1 MNNGYRHKTY
11 KVRLHVISP
20 VHIGCD
26 DAYEP
31 TGFVVDRSNRQLIAF
46 DPVEFVGGLT
56 SEDRRKFLAICEKG
70 TLASLVE
77 LYRFMDGRRS
87 AATGRTVSVSEGF
100 LKVYDRVLK
109 LTESERDIRQELNKF
124 AISRTSYLP
133 LDNAPYI
140 PGSALKGALRTGWLN
155 HLNRGT
161 VRHVDGKNKRA
172 GEFLETDLLKLA
184 ERDISS
190 DPFRLVKV
198 SDFLPVGQPETM
210 IRFAVNKKKKPS
222 KHEPRGPQQLLE
234 VIRHDRNAL
243 FEGIITLVAPE
254 KGASIRNP
262 LPVELSLLQNSATFF
277 QKEMAEEETMLK
289 GINLSAGIARKLRE
303 MFGERYLK
311 EVFPVRIG
319 RHSGAEAVTI
329 EGARSIKIMGKKGDP
344 PKYGP
349 HSTTTWL
356 AGDTPKAAAGLQPF
370 GWVALEVLEA
380 DSRELFPE
388 RVFSAIA
395 PVSIPKIAA
404 EPPKPSVPTDQVV
417 WEPAILAWSPGNAM
431 LSATSEDGK
440 RAEACIGSDRTLVTD
455 EVITRLKKGKAVKA
469 RVSLEQQGNAF
480 KIMKVEVLN

>member
-1 MNNGYRHKTY
+1 MSNGYSHKTY

-31 TGFVVDRSNRQLIAF
+31 TGFVVDRANRQLVAF
-46 DPVEFVGGLT
+46 DPVEFVRGLT
-56 SEDRRKFLAICEKG
+56 PEDRQKFLSICEKG
-70 TLASLVE
+70 TLGSLVE

-87 AATGRTVSVSEGF
+87 AATGRSVSICDGF
-100 LKVYDRVLK
+100 LVNYDRVLK
-109 LTESERDIRQELNKF
+109 LTAERDIRQELNKF
-124 AISRTSYLP
+124 AIARTSYLP
-133 LDNAPYI
+133 MDNAPYI

-155 HLNRGT
+155 HLNRGA
-161 VRHVDGKNKRA
+161 VRPVDGRNKHA
-172 GEFLETDLLKLA
+172 GKSLETDLLKLV

-222 KHEPRGPQQLLE
+222 KHEPRGPQQILE

-243 FEGIITLVAPE
+243 FEGIVTLMAPE

-262 LPVELSLLQNSATFF
+262 LPVELSLFQSLSAFF
-277 QKEMAEEETMLK
+277 QKEMDEEETMLK

-303 MFGERYLK
+303 KFGERYLK

-329 EGARSIKIMGKKGDP
+329 EGGRSIKIMGKKGVP
-344 PKYGP
+344 PKFDP

-356 AGDTPKAAAGLQPF
+356 AGDTPKATAGLHPF
-370 GWVALEVLEA
+370 GWVALEIMEA
-380 DSRELFPE
+380 DSKALFPE
-388 RVFSAIA
+388 RAFSDKA
-395 PVSIPKIAA
+395 PVSPPKIAV
-404 EPPKPSVPTDQVV
+404 EPPKPSILTDQVV
-417 WEPAILAWSPGNAM
+417 WEAAILTWSPGNAM
-431 LSATSEDGK
+431 LSATSADGRK
-440 RAEACIGSDRTLVTD
+440 AEARIGSDRTLVPE
-455 EVITRLKKGKAVKA
+455 EVVTRLKKGKIVKA

>member
-31 TGFVVDRSNRQLIAF
+31 TGFVVDRSNRQLVAF
-46 DPVEFVGGLT
+46 DPVEFVRGLT
-56 SEDRRKFLAICEKG
+56 PEDRQKFLSICEKG
-70 TLASLVE
+70 TIASLVE

-87 AATGRTVSVSEGF
+87 AATGRSVSISDGF
-100 LKVYDRVLK
+100 LAGYDRVLK
-109 LTESERDIRQELNKF
+109 LTSERDIRQELNKF

-133 LDNAPYI
+133 MDNAPYI

-161 VRHVDGKNKRA
+161 VRQVDGRNKHA
-172 GEFLETDLLKLA
+172 GKILETDLLKLV

-198 SDFLPVGQPETM
+198 SDFLPVGQTETM

-222 KHEPRGPQQLLE
+222 KHEPRGPQQILE

-243 FEGIITLVAPE
+243 FEGIITLMAPE

-262 LPVELSLLQNSATFF
+262 LPVELSLFQNLSAFF
-277 QKEMAEEETMLK
+277 QKEMDEEETMLK

-303 MFGERYLK
+303 MFRERYLK
-311 EVFPVRIG
+311 DVFPLRIG

-329 EGARSIKIMGKKGDP
+329 EGGRSIKIMGKKGDP
-344 PKYGP
+344 PKHGP

-356 AGDTPKAAAGLQPF
+356 AGDTPKASTGLQPF
-370 GWVALEVLEA
+370 GWVALEVMEA
-380 DSRELFPE
+380 DSKALYPE
-388 RVFSAIA
+388 RIYPERA
-395 PVSIPKIAA
+395 PATLPKVAV
-404 EPPKPSVPTDQVV
+404 EPPKPSVPTDQAV
-417 WEPAILAWSPGNAM
+417 WESAILAWSPGNAM
-431 LSATSEDGK
+431 LSATSGDGK
-440 RAEACIGSDRTLVTD
+440 RAEARIGSDRTLVTD
-455 EVITRLKKGKAVKA
+455 EVVTRLKKGKTVKA

-480 KIMKVEVLN
+480 KIIKVEVLN

>member
-1 MNNGYRHKTY
+1 MNNCYRHKTY

-31 TGFVVDRSNRQLIAF
+31 TGFVVDRPNRQLIAF
-46 DPVEFVGGLT
+46 DPVEFVRGLT
-56 SEDRRKFLAICEKG
+56 PEDRRKFLSICEKG
-70 TLASLVE
+70 TLGSLVE

-87 AATGRTVSVSEGF
+87 AATGRSVSVSDGF
-100 LKVYDRVLK
+100 LADYDRVLK
-109 LTESERDIRQELNKF
+109 LTGERDIQNKLKKF

-133 LDNAPYI
+133 MGNAPYI

-155 HLNRGT
+155 HLNGGA
-161 VRHVDGKNKRA
+161 VRQVDGRNKHA
-172 GEFLETDLLKLA
+172 GKFLETDLLKLV

-222 KHEPRGPQQLLE
+222 KHEASGPQQILE

-243 FEGIITLVAPE
+243 FEGVITLMAPE

-262 LPVELSLLQNSATFF
+262 LPVELSLFQNLSAFF
-277 QKEMAEEETMLK
+277 QKEMDEEETMLK

-311 EVFPVRIG
+311 GVFPVRIG
-319 RHSGAEAVTI
+319 RHSGAEAVTV
-329 EGARSIKIMGKKGDP
+329 EGGRSIKIKGQQGARDRWEA
-344 PKYGP
+344 
-349 HSTTTWL
+349 SATTTWL
-356 AGDTPKAAAGLQPF
+356 AGDTPKAPAGLQPF
-370 GWVALEVLEA
+370 GWVALEVMEA
-380 DSRELFPE
+380 DSKALFPE
-388 RVFSAIA
+388 RVFSDRA
-395 PVSIPKIAA
+395 PVSLPKIAV
-404 EPPKPSVPTDQVV
+404 EPPKPSIPTDQAV
-417 WEPAILAWSPGNAM
+417 WESAILAWSPGNAM
-431 LSATSEDGK
+431 LSATSEDGRK
-440 RAEACIGSDRTLVTD
+440 AEARIGSDRTLVPE

>member
-1 MNNGYRHKTY
+1 MSNGYSHKTY

-31 TGFVVDRSNRQLIAF
+31 TGFVVDRAKCQLIAF
-46 DPVEFVGGLT
+46 DPVEFVRGLT
-56 SEDRRKFLAICEKG
+56 PEDRQKFLSICEKG

-87 AATGRTVSVSEGF
+87 DATGRSVSLSEGF
-100 LKVYDRVLK
+100 LTAYDRVLK
-109 LTESERDIRQELNKF
+109 LTGERDIRQELNKF
-124 AISRTSYLP
+124 VISRTSYLP
-133 LDNAPYI
+133 VDNAPYI

-155 HLNRGT
+155 HLNRGKKHERPNAKT
-161 VRHVDGKNKRA
+161 
-172 GEFLETDLLKLA
+172 LESDLLGGTFA
-184 ERDISS
+184 A

-198 SDFLPVGQPETM
+198 SDLLPVGQPETM

-222 KHEPRGPQQLLE
+222 KHEPHGPQQILE

-243 FEGIITLVAPE
+243 FEGIITLMAPE

-262 LPVELSLLQNSATFF
+262 LPVELSLFQNLSTFF
-277 QKEMAEEETMLK
+277 QKEMDEEETMLK
-289 GINLSAGIARKLRE
+289 GINLSAGLARKMRE
-303 MFGERYLK
+303 IFGERYLK

-319 RHSGAEAVTI
+319 RHSGAEAVTV
-329 EGARSIKIMGKKGDP
+329 EGGRNIKIIGKKGDP

-356 AGDTPKAAAGLQPF
+356 AGDTPKAPAGLQPF
-370 GWVALEVLEA
+370 GWVALEVMEA
-380 DSRELFPE
+380 DSQALFPA
-388 RVFSAIA
+388 RVFSDRA
-395 PVSIPKIAA
+395 PASLPKIAV
-404 EPPKPSVPTDQVV
+404 EPQKPSVPTDQAV
-417 WEPAILAWSPGNAM
+417 WESAILAWSPGNAM

-440 RAEACIGSDRTLVTD
+440 RVEVRIGSDRTLVTD